1 MTSGFD
7 VPGQRPTREGVVDPA
22 VAPVGYPDETR
33 PIPPGPSAY
42 APSSPGAAPGGSPL
56 ASSQG
61 SQPGPTAEVARQ
73 QAGEV
78 ADTVKEAS
86 GQVVESVKEQA
97 GEVTREAGRQARELI
112 DQLRTEVSDQA
123 ATQQQ
128 RAAGGL
134 RSLADELS
142 GMAGRSEQDGPA
154 TDLARQV
161 AGKLHDVAQWLED
174 REPGSVLDEVR
185 SFARRRPGVYL
196 AIAAGAGVLA
206 GRLTRGLTS
215 HDDTDSTGSTGSAGL
230 PRTGAGPR
238 PVDRPLVEPALGLGA
253 ALSTDPLAPG
263 SAGVSEPPPV
273 TTVPG
278 VPVDPTRPGQPW
290 PSRTTGGVGDIRR

>member
-1 MTSGFD
+1 MTGFD
-7 VPGQRPTREGVVDPA
+7 LPGQRPTREGVVDPA

-42 APSSPGAAPGGSPL
+42 APSSSAAAVGGPSSASVAVAAEPGS
-56 ASSQG
+56 
-61 SQPGPTAEVARQ
+61 TADVARQ

-78 ADTVKEAS
+78 ADTAKDAG

-97 GEVTREAGRQARELI
+97 GEVTRQAGRQARELL
-112 DQLRTEVSDQA
+112 DQLGSEVSEQA

-142 GMAGRSEQDGPA
+142 GMANGSEQDGPA
-154 TDLARQV
+154 TDLARQ
-161 AGKLHDVAQWLED
+161 AADKLHDVAQWLED

-185 SFARRRPGVYL
+185 SFARRRPGTYL
-196 AIAAGAGVLA
+196 AIAAGAGILA

-215 HDDTDSTGSTGSAGL
+215 PDDTDESTGSSGS
-230 PRTGAGPR
+230 PGAGAGRPAVARPR
-238 PVDRPLVEPALGLGA
+238 AEPALGLGA
-253 ALSTDPLAPG
+253 APSTDPLTPG
-263 SAGVSEPPPV
+263 STWATQPPPSV
-273 TTVPG
+273 TPG
-278 VPVDPTRPGQPW
+278 APVDLTRPQPSG
-290 PSRTTGGVGDIRR
+290 PTPGTGFLGDIRR